1 MLPCVSTCLLV
12 QSTLASAQAPFSDPS
27 KVIAD
32 EKKRDQARRQGDPYG
47 ECLDHARTLA
57 AIVVE
62 VIEGSAEAENNEQQP
77 DDNDNANQGNLAG
90 SMSGAITQ
98 CNS

>member
-1 MLPCVSTCLLV
+1 MLG
-12 QSTLASAQAPFSDPS
+12 ASAQASFSDPS

-47 ECLDHARTLA
+47 ECRDHARTLA

-62 VIEGSAEAENNEQQP
+62 VIERRAEAEHDEQQA
-77 DDNDNANQGNLAG
+77 DDNDNANQGNLAE
-90 SMSGAITQ
+90 SNEL
-98 CNS
+98 CNHAV

>member
-1 MLPCVSTCLLV
+1 MPCGSCVRTCLLV
-12 QSTLASAQAPFSDPS
+12 RSARASAQALFSDPS

-47 ECLDHARTLA
+47 ECLDHPRTLA

-62 VIEGSAEAENNEQQP
+62 VIERGAQAENNEQQP
-77 DDNDNANQGNLAG
+77 DDDDNANQGNLAE
-90 SMSGAITQ
+90 AK
-98 CNS
+98 